1 MNIENFINDFKNYCE
16 TIDDTKGIE
25 IVKQRIFDNI
35 LNLELIVEDTI
46 ESNLNKRI
54 SELNN
59 LEVIEQSELIAR
71 ELLIAS
77 QKCRYIEMMNIRE
90 TWKPMVDMTYDKIN
104 DVFFDLSQ
112 TLFEAMYYSKYPK
125 AKFEVELELKEEDL
139 EKWYT
144 ELWDILE
151 KYNIG

>member
-1 MNIENFINDFKNYCE
+1 
-16 TIDDTKGIE
+16 
-25 IVKQRIFDNI
+25 
-35 LNLELIVEDTI
+35 
-46 ESNLNKRI
+46 
-54 SELNN
+54 
-59 LEVIEQSELIAR
+59 
-71 ELLIAS
+71 
-77 QKCRYIEMMNIRE
+77 
-90 TWKPMVDMTYDKIN
+90 MVDMTYDKIN

-125 AKFEVELELKEEDL
+125 TKFEVELELKEEDL

>member
-90 TWKPMVDMTYDKIN
+90 T
-104 DVFFDLSQ
+104 
-112 TLFEAMYYSKYPK
+112 
-125 AKFEVELELKEEDL
+125 
-139 EKWYT
+139 
-144 ELWDILE
+144 
-151 KYNIG
+151 